1 MGNII
6 RSKKDGPKQL
16 RLLLEKEEIILAP
29 GAYDVLSAK
38 MIEATGF
45 KMVYMSGFGT
55 AASKLGYP
63 DVGLVTMSEMVD
75 TASKIAEAV
84 NIPVVGDGDTGY
96 GNPINVIRT
105 VQSYENAGIA
115 GIQIE
120 DQVFPKKCGHI
131 SGKQVVSI
139 DEMVAKIRAACDARR
154 SKDFVII
161 ARTDAIAVEGIDSAI
176 ARAKAYSKAGADLIF
191 VEAPENLSQVEKIA
205 KELQGIP
212 LVYNWAEGGKS
223 PQLDIEVLRKLGFK
237 IVIFPVSTLF
247 AAAKAIKEV
256 LESIKQ
262 NGTPLKVMNKL
273 ISFQEFLNF
282 IGLSEVYELEK
293 KYIYN

>member
-75 TASKIAEAV
+75 TASKIAETV

-139 DEMVAKIRAACDARR
+139 DEMVAKIRTACDARR

-212 LVYNWAEGGKS
+212 
-223 PQLDIEVLRKLGFK
+223 P
-237 IVIFPVSTLF
+237 
-247 AAAKAIKEV
+247 
-256 LESIKQ
+256 SI
-262 NGTPLKVMNKL
+262 
-273 ISFQEFLNF
+273 
-282 IGLSEVYELEK
+282 
-293 KYIYN
+293 

>member
-1 MGNII
+1 
-6 RSKKDGPKQL
+6 
-16 RLLLEKEEIILAP
+16 
-29 GAYDVLSAK
+29 
-38 MIEATGF
+38 
-45 KMVYMSGFGT
+45 
-55 AASKLGYP
+55 
-63 DVGLVTMSEMVD
+63 MSEMVD
-75 TASKIAEAV
+75 TASKIAETV

-139 DEMVAKIRAACDARR
+139 DEMVAKIRTACDARR

-212 LVYNWAEGGKS
+212 
-223 PQLDIEVLRKLGFK
+223 P
-237 IVIFPVSTLF
+237 
-247 AAAKAIKEV
+247 
-256 LESIKQ
+256 SI
-262 NGTPLKVMNKL
+262 
-273 ISFQEFLNF
+273 
-282 IGLSEVYELEK
+282 
-293 KYIYN
+293 

>member
-1 MGNII
+1 
-6 RSKKDGPKQL
+6 
-16 RLLLEKEEIILAP
+16 
-29 GAYDVLSAK
+29 
-38 MIEATGF
+38 
-45 KMVYMSGFGT
+45 
-55 AASKLGYP
+55 
-63 DVGLVTMSEMVD
+63 
-75 TASKIAEAV
+75 
-84 NIPVVGDGDTGY
+84 
-96 GNPINVIRT
+96 
-105 VQSYENAGIA
+105 QSYENAGIA